1 MALSLFDPTLSQY
14 TSQNRKNHPRESGR
28 ASDARQTERNHLY
41 RRSANRRAMLEFGV
55 DEAGKGPVLGSMFA
69 AAVVADPASLPDGV
83 GDSKNIA
90 PDRRAELDE
99 RIREVAAAVAVAEI
113 TVERIDDEETDM
125 NSLTVAAHAEAL
137 DPALASA
144 ETSTDELSGYVDAG
158 DTNAVRFERRVEDAL
173 AVERALDIRGEHG
186 ADETYPI
193 VGAAS
198 IVAKVARDAHVEG
211 LADGHGDVGSG
222 YPSDPTTRDF
232 LEAYVER
239 EGELPPCAR
248 TSWKT
253 SRDVLAARSQS
264 SLGEFEPDGGRVVAD
279 GDPTAETDGGQTE
292 PRPTT
297 LDEF

>member
-1 MALSLFDPTLSQY
+1 
-14 TSQNRKNHPRESGR
+14 
-28 ASDARQTERNHLY
+28 
-41 RRSANRRAMLEFGV
+41 MLEFGV

-69 AAVVADPASLPDGV
+69 AAVVVDPAELPDDV
-83 GDSKNIA
+83 GDSKDIA
-90 PDRRAELDE
+90 PDRRAELDA
-99 RIREVAAAVAVAEI
+99 RIREVAAAVGVAEI
-113 TVERIDDEETDM
+113 SVARIDDEETDM

-137 DPALASA
+137 GPALADA
-144 ETSTDELSGYVDAG
+144 DEATETDLADLSGYVDAG

-173 AVERALDIRGEHG
+173 ALDSPIDIRGEHG
-186 ADETYPI
+186 ADESYPV

-211 LADGHGDVGSG
+211 LADRYGDVGSG

-232 LEAYVER
+232 LEGYVER
-239 EGELPPCAR
+239 EGELPACAR
-248 TSWKT
+248 ESWKT

-264 SLGEFEPDGGRVVAD
+264 SLGEFEPDGGRVDASA
-279 GDPTAETDGGQTE
+279 DPTAETDGGRTE